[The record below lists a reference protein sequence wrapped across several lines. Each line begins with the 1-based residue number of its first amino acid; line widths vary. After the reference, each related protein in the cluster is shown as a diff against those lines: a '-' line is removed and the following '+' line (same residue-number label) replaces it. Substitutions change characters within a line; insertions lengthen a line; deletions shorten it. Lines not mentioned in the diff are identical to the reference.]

1 MSIVAKWEN
10 AEYCDITVEKLGELP
25 EAFDDLWLTKKN
37 RLKVTFTN
45 HSALTPTC
53 SVTVRYR
60 HSYTTVFLNGDTA
73 YIDIKRGGE
82 VLITCKASYHLSATL
97 EENVTV
103 QTRDYSDP
111 QLLPTVKNA
120 TDIICGR
127 CSDDGTMS
135 AQGEQLRI
143 CATRAY
149 APVCSEGGTDQR
161 NFCQIRYR
169 WKRASTAE
177 YGEWVTLLAGEELDT
192 DTVDEVTGLTLERK
206 YAYDIQV
213 GVADTT
219 QSAHTVTKRI
229 PATMDTPL
237 HLGRGG
243 KNIGL
248 GGFCD
253 YSHEEAIDAFWDM
266 WLHRG
271 LEVLGDASFAGA
283 VNVDGQLTLGGIGI
297 KTVFRGETTEACWNG
312 GQLLSEAF
320 PNANPAL
327 LEQGRVFLA
336 VVRSNGKQP
345 VLCARVTDNIS
356 GAAVDCIAGSV
367 VTLINT
373 SGNYNPRRQDS
384 LQFRMKPEGGDYR
397 LSSFLLQIYDGSAYA
412 TVGEAVTPSRGIQEI
427 AEDSVVI
434 DALYV
439 LL

>member
-1 MSIVAKWEN
+1 MANFTVSCTITDNDGLALN
-10 AEYCDITVEKLGELP
+10 AFIANRSKVKAVFSVESGTAVNYSVHGTHSYRDYLSTKP
-25 EAFDDLWLTKKN
+25 EIDFVFTKTGN
-37 RLKVTFTN
+37 
-45 HSALTPTC
+45 
-53 SVTVRYR
+53 VTVRFVVGFEDENGEY
-60 HSYTTVFLNGDTA
+60 YT
-73 YIDIKRGGE
+73 
-82 VLITCKASYHLSATL
+82 
-97 EENVTV
+97 EEV
-103 QTRDYSDP
+103 QTTFVVRAYEEPKVIPAINGASDI
-111 QLLPTVKNA
+111 V
-120 TDIICGR
+120 CRR
-127 CSDDGTMS
+127 CADDGTTSVTGTSIRVS
-135 AQGEQLRI
+135 AAR
-143 CATRAY
+143 RY
-149 APVCSEGGTDQR
+149 SPVLAADNQTTR
-161 NFCQIRYR
+161 NFCAIRYR
-169 WKRASTAE
+169 WKASTDPE
-177 YGEWVTLLAGEELDT
+177 YGEWTELLSGEDLSTDAV
-192 DTVDEVTGLTLERK
+192 DTVLNLGLGITT
-206 YAYDIQV
+206 AYDIQV
-213 GVADTT
+213 GVTDTAGG
-219 QSAHTVTKRI
+219 SHTVTKQI
-229 PATMDTPL
+229 PTARTPL

-266 WLHRG
+266 WFHKG
-271 LEVLGDASFAGA
+271 MEVLGDASFAGA

-345 VLCARVTDNIS
+345 VLCARVTDTICGS
-356 GAAVDCIAGSV
+356 TVDCIAGSV

-384 LQFRMKPEGGDYR
+384 LQFRMTPEGSSYR
-397 LSSFLLQIYDGSAYA
+397 LNSFLLQIYDGSAYA